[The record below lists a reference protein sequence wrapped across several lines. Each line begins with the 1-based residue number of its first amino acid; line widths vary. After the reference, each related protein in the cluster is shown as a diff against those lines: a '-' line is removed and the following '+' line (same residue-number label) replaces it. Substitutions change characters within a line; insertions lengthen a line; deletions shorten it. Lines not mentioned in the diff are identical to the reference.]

1 MRSGVDTALA
11 VSTDSGGGAVETGRG
26 NGDNKLRSVK
36 AAGARHFSNSDVTN
50 VGREAVGGVRKM
62 DRQPSQVAVESD
74 ALIVSVPDAASICIK
89 LTGGDMSDVEELGE
103 ADGSGVNARKQLQE
117 GHIGAHKGH
126 RRLQQAGA
134 EDVSEHA
141 TSRNHRSLRILNQS
155 GEKGVVQKRVARVS
169 RSDRPARG
177 LLQGSAQASCGAI
190 HFRGAPGGQDAPLA
204 VTNHQVR

>member
-11 VSTDSGGGAVETGRG
+11 VSTDSGGGAVEAGRG

-36 AAGARHFSNSDVTN
+36 AAGARHVGNSDVTN
-50 VGREAVGGVRKM
+50 VGREAVRGVRKM
-62 DRQPSQVAVESD
+62 DRQPSQVAVEAD
-74 ALIVSVPDAASICIK
+74 ALIVSVPDMASICIK

-141 TSRNHRSLRILNQS
+141 TSRRRRSIGIRRRCGKIRI
-155 GEKGVVQKRVARVS
+155 VQKRIARIGGDHS
-169 RSDRPARG
+169 PARG